1 MADHRLIAA
10 YRHDLLTRLP
20 AELAEE
26 VSDGLTDAQEEYVR
40 RGLSP
45 DQAAA
50 AAVADFGHP
59 GTVAD
64 AFRSASPVLRLA
76 RILIATSPVV
86 GGWWAATLITARAWD
101 WSIPLAA
108 PVLVGL
114 ILAASVVTLATA
126 SLTPRYQSLRRAGIA
141 GCLGIAVLDVT
152 VITTAVLLAPDARWL
167 VAIAICLSAVR
178 LTLVVGGLRRCLGKP
193 VT

>member
-1 MADHRLIAA
+1 MADHGLIAA
-10 YRHDLLTRLP
+10 YRHDLLARLP

-26 VSDGLTDAQEEYVR
+26 VSDGLTDAQEEYMR
-40 RGLSP
+40 RGLSR

-50 AAVADFGHP
+50 AAIAEFGHP
-59 GTVAD
+59 GTVAG

-76 RILIATSPVV
+76 RILVVTGPIV
-86 GGWWAATLITARAWD
+86 GGLWAAALITARAWD
-101 WSIPLAA
+101 WSIPIAA

-114 ILAASVVTLATA
+114 LLAASVVMLATA

-152 VITTAVLLAPDARWL
+152 VITTATLLAPDARWL
-167 VAIAICLSAVR
+167 VVIAICLSAVR
-178 LTLVVGGLRRCLGKP
+178 LTFVLGGLRRCLGKP
-193 VT
+193 VA